1 MNIFD
6 IAVIGAGPCGL
17 GVGVAAQAQNVS
29 CVLFDKANVV
39 SAISRYP
46 THMTFFSTAEK
57 LELGGVPFI
66 SQGDKPN
73 RREALRYYQRIVR
86 TFDLDVRQYEE
97 VQRIERGAEFTLH
110 TRRKDGS
117 THTYW
122 ARNIVI
128 ATGYLDT
135 PVLMNIPG
143 EELAH
148 VKHYYKEGH
157 PYFDQDCV
165 VIGAGNSAVDVAL
178 DLYRWGARP
187 TLVHFADTLDPGVKP
202 WILPDI
208 MNRIKSGEI
217 PVRWRSRVVEIHP
230 NHVVLESED
239 THERS
244 DLATDFVFAMT
255 GFRPDP
261 RLLRSL
267 GAEVDAQ
274 TGIPAHDAT
283 TMQTNVPN
291 VFIAGVIAAGL
302 NANKIF
308 IENGREHGP
317 KIVSTV
323 RNGTNPRV
331 DSVGDKGMGRMGG

>member
-1 MNIFD
+1 MNTFD
-6 IAVIGAGPCGL
+6 IAVVGAGPCGL
-17 GVGVAAQAQNVS
+17 GVGIAARAENVS
-29 CVLFDKANVV
+29 CVLFEKANVV

-66 SQGDKPN
+66 AQTEKPN
-73 RREALRYYQRIVR
+73 RREALRYYQRLVQV
-86 TFDLDVRQYEE
+86 FDLDVRQYEE
-97 VQRIERGAEFTLH
+97 VERIQRDEHADAFVID
-110 TRRKDGS
+110 TRRKDG
-117 THTYW
+117 TRGHYT
-122 ARNIVI
+122 ARNVVI

-143 EELAH
+143 EELPH
-148 VKHYYKEGH
+148 VRHYYKEGH
-157 PYFDQDCV
+157 PYFDTDCI

-187 TLVHFADTLDPGVKP
+187 TLVHFLDQLDPGVKP

-217 PVRWRSRVVEIHP
+217 AVRWHSRIVEITP
-230 NHVVLESED
+230 TSVIIASE
-239 THERS
+239 TNGTRS
-244 DLATDFVFAMT
+244 EQRADFVFAMT

-261 RLLRSL
+261 RLLLSL
-267 GAEVDAQ
+267 GAQVDAQ
-274 TGIPAHDAT
+274 TGIPAHDPT
-283 TMQTNVPN
+283 TMQTNVPG

-317 KIVSTV
+317 KIIRAVKQ
-323 RNGTNPRV
+323 GTRTRV
-331 DSVGDKGMGRMGG
+331 PE

>member
-1 MNIFD
+1 MAEIID
-6 IAVIGAGPCGL
+6 IAVVGAGPCGL
-17 GVGVAAQAQNVS
+17 GVGVAAKLADVS

-66 SQGDKPN
+66 AQGDKPN
-73 RREALRYYQRIVR
+73 RREALRYYQRIAR
-86 TFDLDVRQYEE
+86 IYGLDIRQYQE
-97 VQRIERGAEFTLH
+97 VVRIERDGEFVLRTK
-110 TRRKDGS
+110 RKDG
-117 THTYW
+117 TEAEYR

-143 EELAH
+143 EELPH
-148 VKHYYKEGH
+148 VRHYYKEGH
-157 PYFDQDCV
+157 PYFDQDCI

-178 DLYRWGARP
+178 DLYRWNARP
-187 TLVHFADTLDPGVKP
+187 TLVHFADVLDPGVKP

-208 MNRIKSGEI
+208 TNRIKNGEI
-217 PVRWRSRVVEIHP
+217 GVRWRSRVVEIRP
-230 NHVVLESED
+230 NSVLLRAED
-239 THERS
+239 TGEISEMH
-244 DLATDFVFAMT
+244 ADFVFAMT

-261 RLLRSL
+261 TLLRSL
-267 GAEVDAQ
+267 GAHVDEA
-274 TGIPAHDAT
+274 TGIPTHDPA
-283 TMQTNVPN
+283 TMQTNVPG

-317 KIVSTV
+317 KIVAAV
-323 RNGTNPRV
+323 QARRA
-331 DSVGDKGMGRMGG
+331 

>member
-1 MNIFD
+1 MNILD
-6 IAVIGAGPCGL
+6 IAVVGAGPCGL

-29 CVLFDKANVV
+29 CILFEKASVV

-66 SQGDKPN
+66 AQSDKPN

-86 TFDLDVRQYEE
+86 TFSLDVRQYEE
-97 VQRIERGAEFTLH
+97 VIRIDAGDVFTIH
-110 TRRKDGS
+110 TRRKDG
-117 THTYW
+117 TEHTYQ

-143 EELAH
+143 ETLPH
-148 VKHYYKEGH
+148 VKHYYKEGN
-157 PYFDQDCV
+157 PYFDQNCV

-208 MNRIKSGEI
+208 MNRIKTGEI
-217 PVRWRSRVVEIHP
+217 PVRWKSRVVEIHP
-230 NHVVLESED
+230 DHVVLKSED
-239 THERS
+239 TGVVTR
-244 DLATDFVFAMT
+244 LATDFVFAMT

-267 GAEVDAQ
+267 GAEVEAQ
-274 TGIPAHDAT
+274 SGIPTHDPT
-283 TMQTNVPN
+283 TMQTNVHG
-291 VFIAGVIAAGL
+291 VYIAGVIAAGL

-317 KIVSTV
+317 KIVSAV
-323 RNGTNPRV
+323 LRGTNSRV
-331 DSVGDKGMGRMGG
+331 D

>member
-1 MNIFD
+1 MNSFD
-6 IAVIGAGPCGL
+6 IAVVGAGPCGL
-17 GVGVAAQAQNVS
+17 GVGVAARAQNVS
-29 CVLFDKANVV
+29 CVLFEKASVV

-57 LELGGVPFI
+57 LELGGVPFLA
-66 SQGDKPN
+66 QGDKPN

-86 TFDLDVRQYEE
+86 TFGLDVRQYEKVE
-97 VQRIERGAEFTLH
+97 HIRLGPDFIIT
-110 TRRKDGS
+110 TRRKDGVQRE
-117 THTYW
+117 YR

-143 EELAH
+143 EELPH
-148 VKHYYKEGH
+148 VRHYYKEGH

-187 TLVHFADTLDPGVKP
+187 TLVHFADALDPGVKP

-208 MNRIKSGEI
+208 MNRINSGEI
-217 PVRWRSRVVEIHP
+217 PVRWRSRVVEILSD
-230 NHVVLESED
+230 HVVLQSEV
-239 THERS
+239 TRERS
-244 DLATDFVFAMT
+244 RLPTDFVFAMT

-261 RLLRSL
+261 TLLQSL
-267 GAEVDAQ
+267 DVRVDEQ
-274 TGIPAHDAT
+274 TGIPAHDPT
-283 TMQTNVPN
+283 TMQTNVPG

-317 KIVSTV
+317 KIVSAV
-323 RNGTNPRV
+323 ISGTNPRV
-331 DSVGDKGMGRMGG
+331 D